1 MLSRIDT
8 ARLATYNPGFDT
20 KPHSIDY
27 RSKGTLE
34 NLPLGYDSQS
44 DAQDIHHVLGLQEHV
59 RQFVENLSS
68 NDQIQVLNRLI
79 GHGIPVPQDPRNLIA
94 VNKKGHN
101 QIHGTQKDIGL
112 ESNNELGKK
121 RLQNQ
126 ISQLPLDQR
135 LIAVDTFAEHI
146 YPGIVENLHSLGY
159 KVPTQADNIRAYNQA
174 IAQEAASES
183 KLHLLEQMKGMYGE
197 KPTMENI
204 RKVMESDKF
213 AAERSVLEQIP
224 ELSEALLAVKS
235 GRDTQASGLVAGE
248 KPTVINAGEGS
259 RVYVEAGNG
268 NGNGNKAE
276 KIKAILK
283 NGNGHNGNGKY

>member
-135 LIAVDTFAEHI
+135 LIAVDTFA
-146 YPGIVENLHSLGY
+146 
-159 KVPTQADNIRAYNQA
+159 
-174 IAQEAASES
+174 
-183 KLHLLEQMKGMYGE
+183 
-197 KPTMENI
+197 
-204 RKVMESDKF
+204 
-213 AAERSVLEQIP
+213 
-224 ELSEALLAVKS
+224 
-235 GRDTQASGLVAGE
+235 
-248 KPTVINAGEGS
+248 
-259 RVYVEAGNG
+259 
-268 NGNGNKAE
+268 
-276 KIKAILK
+276 
-283 NGNGHNGNGKY
+283 